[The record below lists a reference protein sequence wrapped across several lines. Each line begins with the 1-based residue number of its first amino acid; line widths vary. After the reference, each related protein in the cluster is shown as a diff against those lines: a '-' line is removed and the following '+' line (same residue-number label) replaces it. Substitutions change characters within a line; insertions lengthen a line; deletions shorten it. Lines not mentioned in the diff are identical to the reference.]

1 VRVADGEQSAIVSDR
16 WADVGQIAWLQDGS
30 GMVTTIAD
38 QTSLS
43 AQISSSGQI
52 WLISYPSG
60 EAHRITNDLSAYR
73 SVTLSANSS
82 SMLAVHTVRV
92 CALWIA
98 PNGEAAR
105 ARQVSSGKLIGGADA
120 ACVPHTTVAWTPDN
134 RIVFTSTKSGNQD
147 IWIMDADG
155 GDQKQLT
162 IDTGTNFSPTA
173 SRDGRYIV
181 FVSDR
186 AGSPNIWRMDT
197 DGSNPKR
204 LTSGSLDRWPRC
216 SPDGRW
222 VFYSGTSFGKPMVS
236 KVSIEG
242 GDSVRLTEKFM
253 CCPSISPDGK
263 LVASYYLD
271 EQHPE
276 APGMIAIVSSEQG
289 EIVRVLNS
297 AADYDLISG
306 WTADGSAVMYILT
319 RDGVSN
325 IYSQPLDGSQPK
337 QVTDFNS
344 DRIFQ
349 FAWSPDGKNILFA
362 RGVETSDVVLISNFR

>member
-1 VRVADGEQSAIVSDR
+1 
-16 WADVGQIAWLQDGS
+16 
-30 GMVTTIAD
+30 M
-38 QTSLS
+38 
-43 AQISSSGQI
+43 
-52 WLISYPSG
+52 
-60 EAHRITNDLSAYR
+60 DL
-73 SVTLSANSS
+73 
-82 SMLAVHTVRV
+82 
-92 CALWIA
+92 
-98 PNGEAAR
+98 
-105 ARQVSSGKLIGGADA
+105 
-120 ACVPHTTVAWTPDN
+120 
-134 RIVFTSTKSGNQD
+134 
-147 IWIMDADG
+147 
-155 GDQKQLT
+155 
-162 IDTGTNFSPTA
+162 
-173 SRDGRYIV
+173 
-181 FVSDR
+181 
-186 AGSPNIWRMDT
+186 

-204 LTSGSLDRWPRC
+204 LTTGSLDRWPQC
-216 SPDGRW
+216 SPDGKW

-349 FAWSPDGKNILFA
+349 FAWSRDGKNLLCA
-362 RGVETSDVVLISNFR
+362 RGIETSDVVLISNFR